1 MLLAVGFVDAQNF
14 DAADVHASPAG
25 ATKAGALLQG
35 GFLPNGRLEFRA
47 GTLLS
52 LISTA
57 WSIPEDR
64 ITGGPSWL
72 DTDRFDVVAQGPPS
86 SSRQAQLAM
95 LRNLLTGR
103 FDLSVQK
110 EEKPASVFLL
120 EIGKGGPPKKSESGD
135 PECQRTNEENL
146 LVLTC
151 RHTTM
156 ASLAEKLPLIA
167 PAYFGRPVVD
177 RTGLTDAYD
186 FRLQWVG
193 RGQLPPGPD
202 ALANSLSIFSSIGKQ
217 LGLKLEPATAPAPF
231 LAVAHANRV
240 PAPNPPGTR
249 DKLGAPPTEFDVVEV
264 RPSAHGEQPDL
275 KIRNGRID
283 AKAIPL
289 RRMIEFAWNVEG
301 DALKGG
307 PRWLETEQ
315 FDIVAKTLPTES
327 DDTLRVLARAMLA
340 RRFGLTVH
348 DDRQPITVFAL
359 TAVKP
364 KLRDADPSA
373 RSTCKRGIE
382 DGNVA
387 FACRNVTMAQFAE
400 RISQTAPGYLD
411 HPVVDLT
418 GLEKSY
424 DFDLTFAPL
433 ARIANRG
440 PAHAGGDA
448 ANGSVPGSA
457 DPSPDLTLFEAV
469 ERQLGLKLATRKV
482 PMPVIVIDRVER
494 KPTEN

>member
-1 MLLAVGFVDAQNF
+1 MKPLLVMLLAVGFVDAQNF

-177 RTGLTDAYD
+177 RTGLTDASR
-186 FRLQWVG
+186 FQTSV
-193 RGQLPPGPD
+193 
-202 ALANSLSIFSSIGKQ
+202 
-217 LGLKLEPATAPAPF
+217 
-231 LAVAHANRV
+231 
-240 PAPNPPGTR
+240 
-249 DKLGAPPTEFDVVEV
+249 
-264 RPSAHGEQPDL
+264 
-275 KIRNGRID
+275 
-283 AKAIPL
+283 
-289 RRMIEFAWNVEG
+289 
-301 DALKGG
+301 GG
-307 PRWLETEQ
+307 PR
-315 FDIVAKTLPTES
+315 
-327 DDTLRVLARAMLA
+327 
-340 RRFGLTVH
+340 
-348 DDRQPITVFAL
+348 
-359 TAVKP
+359 TA
-364 KLRDADPSA
+364 SA
-373 RSTCKRGIE
+373 RTRR
-382 DGNVA
+382 A
-387 FACRNVTMAQFAE
+387 RQQPFYFF
-400 RISQTAPGYLD
+400 
-411 HPVVDLT
+411 VDR
-418 GLEKSY
+418 E
-424 DFDLTFAPL
+424 A
-433 ARIANRG
+433 ARPQA
-440 PAHAGGDA
+440 
-448 ANGSVPGSA
+448 
-457 DPSPDLTLFEAV
+457 
-469 ERQLGLKLATRKV
+469 
-482 PMPVIVIDRVER
+482 
-494 KPTEN
+494 